1 MSPVIFSLIFLI
13 NSYATL
19 SVSNLPVD
27 FKSRQPLRA
36 KLDPEGRF
44 LCNLKFVT
52 ASHTTPTKYYTL
64 RLLLPT
70 TTAFHIAQKDRRT
83 EWSLAGSH
91 GLPLSVSAPSR
102 KRLTGGFMLSTYV
115 YALAALKNI
124 IRLYKNATRLS
135 LRPTHS
141 GREDPDAPPLPLLHE
156 LILSVHR
163 HCPLLLLLGVVFCMV
178 S

>member
-1 MSPVIFSLIFLI
+1 M
-13 NSYATL
+13 NSHATL

-52 ASHTTPTKYYTL
+52 ASHTTPTKSYTL

-70 TTAFHIAQKDRRT
+70 KGRRT
-83 EWSLAGSH
+83 EWSLARSH
-91 GLPLSVSAPSR
+91 DLRLSVSAPSR

-115 YALAALKNI
+115 YALAALKI
-124 IRLYKNATRLS
+124 TIVYTKTR
-135 LRPTHS
+135 P
-141 GREDPDAPPLPLLHE
+141 GYPYAPHTVDEKIPMQSP
-156 LILSVHR
+156 
-163 HCPLLLLLGVVFCMV
+163 
-178 S
+178 